1 MTVLAFF
8 RCHFI
13 HLRSVL
19 FLCRKIWMGY
29 NGNMTNQYA
38 RFQMLIGAEALQT
51 LQNKRVA
58 VFGIG
63 GVGGYVV
70 EALARSGIGTLDL
83 IDHDDVSLTNLNRQI
98 FALHSTLGKLKCDVA
113 KDRVHDIDPSI
124 TVNCYPTF
132 YLPEKRDDFP
142 FAKWDYIV
150 DAIDTVSAKI
160 DIILAAGDNDIP
172 IISSMGCGNRMDP
185 SKLVYT
191 DLFKTKNDPLARV
204 MRRELK
210 KKGITKLPVV
220 YSEELPIKAKEE
232 SGEEIPEGKRSI
244 PGSSAFVPSAAGILI
259 AAKVVEGL
267 LEKGM

>member
-1 MTVLAFF
+1 
-8 RCHFI
+8 
-13 HLRSVL
+13 
-19 FLCRKIWMGY
+19 MGY

-232 SGEEIPEGKRSI
+232 SGEELPEGKRSI